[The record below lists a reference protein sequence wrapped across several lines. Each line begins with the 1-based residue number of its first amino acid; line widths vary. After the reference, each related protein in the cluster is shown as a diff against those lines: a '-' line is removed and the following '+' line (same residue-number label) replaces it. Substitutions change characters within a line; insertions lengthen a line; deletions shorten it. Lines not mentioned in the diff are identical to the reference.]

1 MAEKLALFGGKPVRD
16 KRIWYGRQYI
26 DDDDVQAVVDVL
38 RSQYITCGPK
48 VDEFEKKMCEVTG
61 AKYCVVVSSG
71 TAALHLACIVAGIK
85 EGDEVITSA
94 ITFAASANCALYC
107 GARPVFADIQQD
119 TYNISPTSI
128 KQHITER
135 TKAIVAVDFTG
146 QAVELDEIKKICKE
160 HNLVLIEDAAHSIGT
175 KYKGRPVGSIA
186 DLTTFSFHP
195 VKTIT
200 GGEGGA
206 ITTNDEKLYKRLLRI
221 RSHGI
226 TRNRDEMVHPEE
238 SLWYNEQVELGFN
251 YRLTDFQAAL
261 LCSQINKLPLFS
273 KRRSDIVSMYNEA
286 FGNMA
291 EITIQKEIK
300 ESETTRHLYILQLN
314 IELLNGTR
322 KEIFDA
328 IYAEKVCP
336 QVHYMPVYYHSY
348 YESMGY
354 KKGLCSVAER
364 LYDRI
369 ISIPCYYAMSDED
382 VNDVIYAVKKVI
394 NYYKR

>member
-354 KKGLCSVAER
+354 KKGLCPVAER